1 MEFYHKAYLVFLV
14 LCHITC
20 TISEEVTADQTCSTD
35 GECMEKTDMYSRIVP
50 TELPAETQEVLHT
63 IATLEMYRAQREV
76 ANYLELAYLQLADHP
91 EQAKEVRL
99 TAHSARTQHL
109 MTSGLMKKFTVTA
122 AHIVNTM
129 IPMILDAVVELQSAA
144 VVKEIFGQIIK
155 TAEEMKT
162 ETEAT
167 QQRYMEIQTEV
178 QKNMAS
184 VTSRNKE
191 VVSEK
196 ERIRVE
202 MEREKQLAKAA
213 KLAQEEL
220 DEEKQKMEEELTVLK
235 SNRDKWMEQA
245 GHAGRS
251 MGEEKT
257 VFDSVLSPGAA
268 LGGGIGGVAVGLIS
282 AGVNFFTGLFRSDK
296 RQKHFHKLMDAY
308 RESQNSVE
316 RVMGQKRDVIGRM
329 HEQRKEALERLS
341 TLKKLGMETANL
353 GNVESL
359 REAHAQLGNVDRQFT
374 RIIEFWSNM
383 AAALKALRD
392 ESTSGSVY
400 LSQIENPKH
409 AERFKASIGRA
420 EKGWKFFGR
429 ICSDYVQESDTEI
442 YTLYNFLSAPID
454 SMAASARAQ
463 RQQEVLLAIEAD
475 IENTYPD
482 PK

>member
-1 MEFYHKAYLVFLV
+1 MEFDSKVYLVIFV
-14 LCHITC
+14 LCRITC
-20 TISEEVTADQTCSTD
+20 TISEKAVTGDQTCSID
-35 GECMEKTDMYSRIVP
+35 GECTEKTDMYSRIVP

-144 VVKEIFGQIIK
+144 VVKQIFGQIIK
-155 TAEEMKT
+155 IAEEMKT
-162 ETEAT
+162 ETETT
-167 QQRYMEIQTEV
+167 QQRYMKIQTEV

-184 VTSRNKE
+184 VTSRNKK

-245 GHAGRS
+245 G
-251 MGEEKT
+251 
-257 VFDSVLSPGAA
+257 
-268 LGGGIGGVAVGLIS
+268 
-282 AGVNFFTGLFRSDK
+282 
-296 RQKHFHKLMDAY
+296 
-308 RESQNSVE
+308 
-316 RVMGQKRDVIGRM
+316 
-329 HEQRKEALERLS
+329 
-341 TLKKLGMETANL
+341 
-353 GNVESL
+353 
-359 REAHAQLGNVDRQFT
+359 
-374 RIIEFWSNM
+374 
-383 AAALKALRD
+383 
-392 ESTSGSVY
+392 
-400 LSQIENPKH
+400 
-409 AERFKASIGRA
+409 
-420 EKGWKFFGR
+420 
-429 ICSDYVQESDTEI
+429 
-442 YTLYNFLSAPID
+442 
-454 SMAASARAQ
+454 
-463 RQQEVLLAIEAD
+463 
-475 IENTYPD
+475 
-482 PK
+482 